1 MQWGAA
7 TLDDA
12 AKKRIEKAIAFEKR
26 LRLEGLLGI
35 PQKVGCFEL
44 RHITPK
50 DILELEFAENRIATG
65 KSPELDDYV
74 HLVWTLT
81 KQRRFFKVRQI
92 RKIARALEG
101 SELLRDEI
109 MSFYYSAFND
119 MPGYTGTTKSEDNS
133 NQSSVYICTL
143 IDSLASAY
151 GWSLAQILHTPMS
164 CCLQLL
170 QRTIKRNLGDKYNL
184 RNGITQQARA
194 NELNRMKYN
203 G

>member
-1 MQWGAA
+1 MVWQAVSF
-7 TLDDA
+7 DDA

-26 LRLEGLLGI
+26 LRLEGLLEI

-44 RHITPK
+44 RHITPR

-65 KSPELDDYV
+65 ESPELDDYV

-81 KQRRFFKVRQI
+81 KQKRFFKVRQI

-101 SELLRDEI
+101 SQLLRNEVL
-109 MSFYYSAFND
+109 SFYYSAFND
-119 MPGYTGTTKSEDNS
+119 MPATGSNKKEDNN
-133 NQSSVYICTL
+133 NQSSVYLCTL
-143 IDSLASAY
+143 IDSLASSY
-151 GWSLAQILHTPMS
+151 GWSLEQILKTPMS

-170 QRTIKRNLGDKYNL
+170 QRTMKRNLGDKYSL
-184 RNGITQQARA
+184 RNGITQQAKA
-194 NELNRMKYN
+194 NELKRIRYN